1 MAEQERIS
9 RLGFMI
15 RIGGVVAMIV
25 LASIAGLWLGER
37 SVNVGDDAPSEAQLG
52 AGDQV
57 RLQLVREVA
66 DALLHAL
73 VALQQGLGQVAE
85 LAENA
90 DGYAQEYRLPVADG
104 QAENGDD
111 N

>member
-37 SVNVGDDAPSEAQLG
+37 SVNVGEW
-52 AGDQV
+52 
-57 RLQLVREVA
+57 
-66 DALLHAL
+66 
-73 VALQQGLGQVAE
+73 
-85 LAENA
+85 
-90 DGYAQEYRLPVADG
+90 
-104 QAENGDD
+104 
-111 N
+111 